1 MDSEVEY
8 INGSDML
15 LKVGGKAVA
24 NCTSHTTTF
33 NSETKDR
40 AVKPVATAKKSAGL
54 WKRKGVTGLS
64 ISISAEG
71 LRAWTETENGFIEIA
86 PNWGQGSSVEVE
98 CFEREKDTTPYLK
111 GKFIIA
117 SMESS
122 MPAQDDVTYSI
133 TLENDGEPEVY
144 PGKETVAKI

>member
-1 MDSEVEY
+1 MEEDVKY

-15 LKVGGKAVA
+15 VKIAGKAVA

-33 NSETKDR
+33 TSETKDR
-40 AVKPVATAKKSAGL
+40 AVKPVASAPKSAGL

-71 LRAWTETENGFIEIA
+71 LRAWKETENGLMEIA
-86 PNWGQGSSVEVE
+86 PDWGKGQSVEVE
-98 CFEREKDTTPYLK
+98 CFEREKDTKPYLK
-111 GKFIIA
+111 GKFVIA

-133 TLENDGEPEVY
+133 SLENDGEPEIY
-144 PGKETVAKI
+144 PGKEVVAA